1 MLGGAPHRG
10 VGAPLAEVAAILAD
24 AALIVSHKIANI
36 IGVSLGKQQERMGMG
51 RGALMDGGWEWAMGQ
66 ESKQLRLQS
75 SSTGDQF

>member
-1 MLGGAPHRG
+1 MFRGAPHGG

-51 RGALMDGGWEWAMGQ
+51 RG
-66 ESKQLRLQS
+66 
-75 SSTGDQF
+75 ST